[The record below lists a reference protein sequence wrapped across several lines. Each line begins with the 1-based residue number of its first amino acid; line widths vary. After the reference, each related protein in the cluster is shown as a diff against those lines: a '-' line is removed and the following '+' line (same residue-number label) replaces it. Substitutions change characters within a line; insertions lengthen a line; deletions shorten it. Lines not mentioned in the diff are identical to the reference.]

1 MIIVYKELI
10 MVNKNALNSA
20 INWLVGYIYCIKKIQ
35 QRNISEPLITGILIA
50 W

>member
-1 MIIVYKELI
+1 MIIVYNKLI
-10 MVNKNALNSA
+10 MVNKNVLNSA

-35 QRNISEPLITGILIA
+35 QRNISEPLITSILIA

>member
-1 MIIVYKELI
+1 
-10 MVNKNALNSA
+10 MVNKIALSSA